1 MNDECDFETQ
11 DDNTRAFEPKK
22 LDEKD
27 FSKRLNQQK
36 LSKFEMDEMFL
47 TE

>member
-1 MNDECDFETQ
+1 MDDEFDFETK
-11 DDNTRAFEPKK
+11 DDNTSSFEPKK